1 MVSGLADAPVRA
13 HNGPRDAR
21 EGEGLLEHGS
31 SLRLTREAR
40 GLTLADA
47 ERATRVRARY
57 LRALE
62 EGQLD
67 LLPGGA
73 YPRVFL
79 RDYAAYLGLDPSL
92 LLERLPEPEP
102 EISPQPVGS
111 PIRPLPW
118 RGAAVTAL
126 VLGCVAAASL
136 WALTSRGDHAT
147 PTAHATPP
155 VAAPTVA
162 HKAAAPP
169 APPAVATLRAVR
181 GESWVQVSR
190 AGRVL
195 WTGILRQGRTLR
207 LGVAKPLVVRLGA
220 PWNVDA
226 RVAGRQLPRFPQHP
240 VNVSLHA

>member
-1 MVSGLADAPVRA
+1 
-13 HNGPRDAR
+13 
-21 EGEGLLEHGS
+21 LLEFGS
-31 SLRLTREAR
+31 SLRLAREAQ

-47 ERATRVRARY
+47 EKATRVRARY

-62 EGQLD
+62 EGEIEQ
-67 LLPGGA
+67 LPGGA

-92 LLERLPEPEP
+92 LLEGVPEPEP

-136 WALTSRGDHAT
+136 WGLSSRGHHAT
-147 PTAHATPP
+147 PSAQAAAAKP
-155 VAAPTVA
+155 AAPKVVRQ
-162 HKAAAPP
+162 AAAPH
-169 APPAVATLRAVR
+169 AAPAVATLRAVR
-181 GESWVQVSR
+181 GDCWVRVSR
-190 AGRVL
+190 GGRVL
-195 WTGILRQGRTLR
+195 WVGTLRQGRTLR
-207 LGVAKPLVVRLGA
+207 LGVSKQLVVRLGA

-226 RVAGRQLPRFPQHP
+226 QVAGRRLAPFPHRP
-240 VNVSLHA
+240 LDVALRA